1 MSREV
6 EVGDAVSSI
15 LQLGSNA
22 TLIMTLGDVQELY
35 IKGKVDETDI
45 GLVKMDQPVR
55 VTVDAYKNRIFQGK
69 CSG

>member
-1 MSREV
+1 V

-35 IKGKVDETDI
+35 VKGKVDE
-45 GLVKMDQPVR
+45 G
-55 VTVDAYKNRIFQGK
+55 
-69 CSG
+69 